1 VVEIRCSRCGKEFNQ
16 PMAELPADGFN
27 LCDDCTKSLVSTFF
41 LRLKANIRN
50 WFSFGQKTN

>member
-1 VVEIRCSRCGKEFNQ
+1 
-16 PMAELPADGFN
+16 MAELPADGFN